1 MEKKFTAAQTAAY
14 ILAGALLLGAVWRI
28 RGTHGWGGGWGL
40 YTVGMVFLF
49 YVYAVFARR
58 SNASFLHCILTSLA
72 AMLTAPAWGTLVNQP
87 SGFFDSAQGVRET
100 AACSPWSGVFML
112 LCLGFGMVPLY
123 LFMVSRLFSDKP
135 YPVWKYITV
144 FALFFLVS
152 YLCEAT
158 VSHGIV
164 RLVQPESVAA
174 VEKGLRSGGVQGSAY
189 AAYMKHFADIGWAK
203 KIPFGRNYF
212 SEIEVVSRAVAAFAT
227 AVVLRFAFKDRAGGR
242 IVFWGGA
249 AFSVGITLA
258 NVFFVLKN
266 KLTVQAHPWLSGA
279 WSFWE
284 FFTGFFAGLL
294 LMLLLFRVHKI
305 FPDTGI
311 QDKLLPRIPQRVSD
325 ILLCAFVFVFG
336 FGVSLLRPVALRME
350 ESDILPVV
358 VYAVGGVLIALFS
371 GLMLTGKLPKMW
383 RRDPNALA
391 AQLTIVLFLVHAAY
405 YFFVGFGECVPKI
418 LENDAVRTLMLAACP
433 LFFAVFLPAQ
443 KQKKKI

>member
-1 MEKKFTAAQTAAY
+1 M
-14 ILAGALLLGAVWRI
+14 
-28 RGTHGWGGGWGL
+28 
-40 YTVGMVFLF
+40 
-49 YVYAVFARR
+49 
-58 SNASFLHCILTSLA
+58 
-72 AMLTAPAWGTLVNQP
+72 
-87 SGFFDSAQGVRET
+87 
-100 AACSPWSGVFML
+100 
-112 LCLGFGMVPLY
+112 
-123 LFMVSRLFSDKP
+123 
-135 YPVWKYITV
+135 
-144 FALFFLVS
+144 
-152 YLCEAT
+152 
-158 VSHGIV
+158 
-164 RLVQPESVAA
+164 
-174 VEKGLRSGGVQGSAY
+174 
-189 AAYMKHFADIGWAK
+189 
-203 KIPFGRNYF
+203 
-212 SEIEVVSRAVAAFAT
+212 
-227 AVVLRFAFKDRAGGR
+227 
-242 IVFWGGA
+242 
-249 AFSVGITLA
+249 GITLA

-350 ESDILPVV
+350 ESDILPVI

-383 RRDPNALA
+383 RRDPTALA

-418 LENDAVRTLMLAACP
+418 LENDAVRTLMLVACP

-443 KQKKKI
+443 KQKKQI